1 MYERSEP
8 DYLLYN
14 ALLEYIDLILN
25 GDPVKQLKTV
35 TVCEPFET

>member
-14 ALLEYIDLILN
+14 ALLEYTDLILN
-25 GDPVKQLKTV
+25 GDLVK
-35 TVCEPFET
+35 